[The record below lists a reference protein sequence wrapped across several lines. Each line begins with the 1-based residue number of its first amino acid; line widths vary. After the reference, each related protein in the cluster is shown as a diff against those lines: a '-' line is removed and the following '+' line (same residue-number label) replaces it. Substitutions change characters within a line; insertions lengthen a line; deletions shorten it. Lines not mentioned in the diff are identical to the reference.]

1 MNFESQEDYEQYI
14 GREAQEQMELE
25 NSIAQGEFENEMAK
39 SQNVVFE
46 QIEKAQD
53 ALSALCKNPSS
64 FTMRVP
70 ADEDK
75 DTDLII
81 AKALRYANQMRIALD
96 KIVSSPTPYNEK
108 ELQSW
113 YETARDISLK
123 ALSGQSD
130 VVKPVKSLNNME
142 LDF

>member
-1 MNFESQEDYEQYI
+1 MNFESQKDYEQYI
-14 GREAQEQMELE
+14 GREAQEQIELE
-25 NSIAQGEFENEMAK
+25 NSIAQSEYENEMAK
-39 SQNVVFE
+39 SQNVVFA

-96 KIVSSPTPYNEK
+96 KIVNSPTPFNER

-123 ALSGQSD
+123 ALSSHSD
-130 VVKPVKSLNNME
+130 IVVPVKSLDTM
-142 LDF
+142 DF

>member
-1 MNFESQEDYEQYI
+1 MNFESKEDYEQYI

-25 NSIAQGEFENEMAK
+25 NSIAQSEYENELAK
-39 SQNVVFE
+39 SQNVVFF

-81 AKALRYANQMRIALD
+81 AKALRYANQMRIALEKIVNLSVPYNSENMIDWSD
-96 KIVSSPTPYNEK
+96 KIKN
-108 ELQSW
+108 
-113 YETARDISLK
+113 ISLK

-130 VVKPVKSLNNME
+130 IVEPVKSLDDM
-142 LDF
+142 DF